1 MFIGLF
7 FLKKYKKVR
16 RFPYKMYLIIEFKQN
31 GRKNLGETPE
41 RNCGSRMNKEE
52 FSKQVL
58 NAESSLYRVAK
69 SILHND
75 EDCADA
81 IQNGILKAFQK
92 LDTLR
97 NDKYFKTWLT
107 RIVINECYQIIR
119 YAKKHAALEEY
130 PGWDEESAWMAE
142 EESQVMS
149 ELMQLDEKYRIPIVL
164 HEIEGYSAKE
174 IGKMLDLSET
184 NVRNRL
190 FRGKAVLRKKLEGVV

>member
-1 MFIGLF
+1 M
-7 FLKKYKKVR
+7 
-16 RFPYKMYLIIEFKQN
+16 
-31 GRKNLGETPE
+31 
-41 RNCGSRMNKEE
+41 SKEE

-58 NAESSLYRVAK
+58 DAEDSLYRVAK
-69 SILHND
+69 SILHNN

-97 NDKYFKTWLT
+97 NDQYFKTWLT

-119 YAKKHAALEEY
+119 YAKNHVALDEY
-130 PGWDEESAWMAE
+130 PGWDVETACME
-142 EESQVMS
+142 EESQIMN
-149 ELMQLDEKYRIPIVL
+149 ELMQLDEKYRIPIIL

-174 IGKMLDLSET
+174 IGKILDLSET

>member
-1 MFIGLF
+1 MSDDI
-7 FLKKYKKVR
+7 
-16 RFPYKMYLIIEFKQN
+16 
-31 GRKNLGETPE
+31 
-41 RNCGSRMNKEE
+41 MNKED

-58 NAESSLYRVAK
+58 QAEDSLYRVAK
-69 SILHND
+69 SILHSD

-92 LDTLR
+92 LDTLKHDR
-97 NDKYFKTWLT
+97 YFKTWLT

-119 YAKKHAALEEY
+119 QAPGHVSLDEY
-130 PGWDEESAWMAE
+130 PGWDAKAVCMVDEESC
-142 EESQVMS
+142 VMR

-190 FRGKAVLRKKLEGVV
+190 FRGKAALKKRLEGGM

>member
-1 MFIGLF
+1 MD
-7 FLKKYKKVR
+7 
-16 RFPYKMYLIIEFKQN
+16 
-31 GRKNLGETPE
+31 
-41 RNCGSRMNKEE
+41 KEE
-52 FSKQVL
+52 FCKQVL
-58 NAESSLYRVAK
+58 DAESSLYRVAK

-97 NDKYFKTWLT
+97 NDRYFKTWMT

-119 YAKKHAALEEY
+119 STQKQTVWEEY
-130 PGWDEESAWMAE
+130 LGEKEDTACIEAEESP
-142 EESQVMS
+142 VMS

-164 HEIEGYSAKE
+164 HELEGYSAKE
-174 IGKMLDLSET
+174 IGKILDLSET

-190 FRGKAVLRKKLEGVV
+190 FRGKAVLRKRLERVI

>member
-1 MFIGLF
+1 
-7 FLKKYKKVR
+7 
-16 RFPYKMYLIIEFKQN
+16 
-31 GRKNLGETPE
+31 
-41 RNCGSRMNKEE
+41 MNKEE

-58 NAESSLYRVAK
+58 DAEDSLYRVAK
-69 SILHND
+69 SILYNN

-97 NDKYFKTWLT
+97 NDQYFKTWLT

-119 YAKKHAALEEY
+119 YAKKHIALEEY
-130 PGWDEESAWMAE
+130 PGWDAETACME
-142 EESQVMS
+142 EESQIMS
-149 ELMQLDEKYRIPIVL
+149 ELMQLDEKYRIPIIL

-174 IGKMLDLSET
+174 IGKILDLSET

>member
-1 MFIGLF
+1 
-7 FLKKYKKVR
+7 
-16 RFPYKMYLIIEFKQN
+16 
-31 GRKNLGETPE
+31 
-41 RNCGSRMNKEE
+41 MNKEE

-58 NAESSLYRVAK
+58 DAEDSLYRVAK
-69 SILHND
+69 SILYNN

-130 PGWDEESAWMAE
+130 PGWDEESAWME
-142 EESQVMS
+142 GEESQVMS

>member
-1 MFIGLF
+1 
-7 FLKKYKKVR
+7 
-16 RFPYKMYLIIEFKQN
+16 
-31 GRKNLGETPE
+31 
-41 RNCGSRMNKEE
+41 MNKEE

-58 NAESSLYRVAK
+58 DAEESLYRVAK

-92 LDTLR
+92 LDTLK
-97 NDKYFKTWLT
+97 NDRYFKTWLT

-119 YAKKHAALEEY
+119 QAPKNIALDEY
-130 PGWDEESAWMAE
+130 PGWDVEAACEVEAESH
-142 EESQVMS
+142 VMS

-174 IGKMLDLSET
+174 IGKMLKLSET

-190 FRGKAVLRKKLEGVV
+190 FRGKAVLRKKLEGVM